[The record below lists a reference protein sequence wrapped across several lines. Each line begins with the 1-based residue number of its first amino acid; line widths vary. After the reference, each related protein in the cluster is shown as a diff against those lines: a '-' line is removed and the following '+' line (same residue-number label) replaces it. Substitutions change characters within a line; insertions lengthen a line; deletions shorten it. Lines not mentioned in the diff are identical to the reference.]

1 MLMIKL
7 APPAQTKNQ
16 YFRASLSMVQ
26 CVLELGLI
34 LSSSALAKDHGQWD
48 SYRLTDEQRV
58 WFKSVTNRAGNKCCD
73 DGDGYPVE
81 YEMRPDNHYWI
92 HFHDRWFLVPDIAVV
107 RHFGNPTGS
116 GIAWFMDFE
125 GLLII
130 NCFVPMAEF

>member
-1 MLMIKL
+1 
-7 APPAQTKNQ
+7 
-16 YFRASLSMVQ
+16 
-26 CVLELGLI
+26 
-34 LSSSALAKDHGQWD
+34 
-48 SYRLTDEQRV
+48 
-58 WFKSVTNRAGNKCCD
+58 
-73 DGDGYPVE
+73 
-81 YEMRPDNHYWI
+81 MRPDNHYWI